1 MGEDKNNR
9 YLPRIRM
16 GRRPNPGACMCR
28 RHEYSGE
35 KIEKEGES
43 VSFFQKVV
51 QIKEKAATAIV
62 KHKPHRSPREKR
74 KLPLVKKAGFWKVVI
89 WGIIMVVGTSG
100 MLALLRAQHA
110 LGKSKQALTTV
121 QQMKD
126 DTSTPKQD
134 AYRSPKLALYG
145 EKFVDVY
152 MNVTKENREKR
163 QEELA
168 NWYAKGLKVEEIK
181 NVTGYRKLKDKTLY
195 DIESHKGYVVLQY
208 KVVYENITIE
218 KSEEAQPQPD
228 PTQPPLPPK
237 VIEKEKASEHTT
249 ILHVPIATKDGKYA
263 VVENPYMTA
272 AEHLQANN
280 IESIQN
286 PIGKKEQVPF
296 TEKQKIEKWLPTFFG
311 KYADSKPEDLT
322 YMMKEPKALSGAKA
336 FVAVQDVKV
345 YKTNEKQTWLVK
357 GNVVWKERE
366 IDLESREGFT
376 MKIVLK
382 EEKYVVETLTH
393 TVGGGKE

>member
-1 MGEDKNNR
+1 M
-9 YLPRIRM
+9 
-16 GRRPNPGACMCR
+16 
-28 RHEYSGE
+28 
-35 KIEKEGES
+35 
-43 VSFFQKVV
+43 SFFQKVV